1 VSAADLMS
9 LLDSGGTL
17 ALAAVVWY
25 ELRYMRS
32 LLGSLTGDLRELAS
46 ERSVIV
52 DLIAAIQ
59 APKS

>member
-1 VSAADLMS
+1 MSAADLMS